1 MRPNTEKQ
9 GIIARMQGM
18 AFVNKVVVP
27 AVGGLIG
34 IAAMIAFDRMSGV
47 PLMMVPFAT
56 SIVLVMA
63 TPLSLFA
70 RPRNIVGGHLLS
82 AVAGFAILWSFG
94 SNPWLAAPAVGLA
107 IALMQMTNT
116 LHPPAGINPFIIV
129 TMAPGWEF
137 FFIPVAAGAVLLVAL
152 AWLYHKV
159 TQPGV
164 YPIRQRKSE

>member
-1 MRPNTEKQ
+1 
-9 GIIARMQGM
+9 MQGM
-18 AFVNKVVVP
+18 AFVNKVLVP
-27 AVGGLIG
+27 ALGGVIG
-34 IAAMIAFDRMSGV
+34 IACMIAFDKLSGV

-70 RPRNIVGGHLLS
+70 RPQNIIGGHLLS
-82 AVAGFAILWSFG
+82 AVAGFSVLWAFG

-107 IALMQMTNT
+107 IVLMQMTNT

-129 TMAPGWEF
+129 TQAPGWEF
-137 FFIPVAAGAVLLVAL
+137 FFIPVAAGAVLLVIV
-152 AWLYHKV
+152 AWAYHKI

-164 YPIRQRKSE
+164 YPIRKKE

>member
-1 MRPNTEKQ
+1 MRYSD
-9 GIIARMQGM
+9 
-18 AFVNKVVVP
+18 FVNRVAVP
-27 AVGGLIG
+27 AIGGMIG
-34 IAAMIAFDRMSGV
+34 IACMVAFDRVTQV

-70 RPRNIVGGHLLS
+70 RPRNLIGGHVIS
-82 AVAGFAILWSFG
+82 AIAGFAVLWSFG

-107 IALMQMTNT
+107 IALMQATNT

-129 TMAPGWEF
+129 TQAPGWQF
-137 FFIPVAAGAVLLVAL
+137 LFIPVAAGAVLLVL
-152 AWLYHKV
+152 IAWGYHKL

-164 YPIRQRKSE
+164 YPIRPKK

>member
-1 MRPNTEKQ
+1 MRISIFIN
-9 GIIARMQGM
+9 R
-18 AFVNKVVVP
+18 VVVP
-27 AVGGLIG
+27 AVGGMIG
-34 IAAMIAFDRMSGV
+34 IACMVALDKVSQV

-70 RPRNIVGGHLLS
+70 RPQNIVGGHLLS
-82 AVAGFAILWSFG
+82 AIAGFVVLWTLG

-107 IALMQMTNT
+107 IALMQMTGT

-129 TMAPGWEF
+129 TLAPEWDF
-137 FFIPVAAGAVLLVAL
+137 FFVPVAAGAVLLVVV
-152 AWLYHKV
+152 AWIFHKV

-164 YPIRQRKSE
+164 YPMRQKKKSG